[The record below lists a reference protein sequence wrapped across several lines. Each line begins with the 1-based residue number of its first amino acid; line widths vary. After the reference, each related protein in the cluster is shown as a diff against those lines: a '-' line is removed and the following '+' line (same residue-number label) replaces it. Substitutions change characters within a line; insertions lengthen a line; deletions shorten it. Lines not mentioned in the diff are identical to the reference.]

1 MNLGKSLHS
10 ATAEKVLNPLKHRCS
25 IYRTSIRLDKYYNS
39 VDDFFED
46 YALNYN
52 DEEVYNKPQRL
63 WVTSVGEIAIDAT
76 DVVGNACEELYEDAY
91 EQCDIE
97 SLQKFLD
104 EWCEKQTGATT
115 YYPCYDQYV
124 TIDWNKY

>member
-1 MNLGKSLHS
+1 MLYC
-10 ATAEKVLNPLKHRCS
+10 EEF
-25 IYRTSIRLDKYYNS
+25 DKYYDS

-46 YALNYN
+46 YTLNYD

-63 WVTSVGEIAIDAT
+63 WVTSVGKIAIDAT
-76 DVVGNACEELYEDAY
+76 DVVGNACEELHEDAY

-124 TIDWNKY
+124 TIDWSKY